1 MKEIESDE
9 ESVKKSSKDMKIII
23 VGDMST
29 GKTSIIQ
36 QYLNN
41 KLSEDYQATIV
52 PEFHKKIII
61 SKDIKFVIQFWDLPG
76 QDRNI
81 TMTNVFCKD
90 TQGIILVCDINSD
103 KTIENIKNWYDS
115 IGNRQEINN
124 IPKII
129 LANKCDLLKDENKK
143 KETLKTI
150 KDISDEIGCINYF
163 STSALKGDNIKES
176 IDYLINEMIKLA
188 EEEDINKYVN
198 NSVYLRSDR
207 STSNSGCTC

>member
-1 MKEIESDE
+1 M
-9 ESVKKSSKDMKIII
+9 
-23 VGDMST
+23 
-29 GKTSIIQ
+29 
-36 QYLNN
+36 
-41 KLSEDYQATIV
+41 
-52 PEFHKKIII
+52 III

-115 IGNRQEINN
+115 IENRQEISN

-143 KETLKTI
+143 NETLKTI

-163 STSALKGDNIKES
+163 STSALNGDNLKES